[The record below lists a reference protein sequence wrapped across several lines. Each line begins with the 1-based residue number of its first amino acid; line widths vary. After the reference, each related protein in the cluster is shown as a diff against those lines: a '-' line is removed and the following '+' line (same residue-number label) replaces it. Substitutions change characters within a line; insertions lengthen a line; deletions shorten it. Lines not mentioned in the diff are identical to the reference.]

1 MSSRLFNMCKLGIL
15 PGLQTVREAYKS
27 VNNHNQ

>member
-15 PGLQTVREAYKS
+15 PGLQTVCEAYKS
-27 VNNHNQ
+27 VNSLTQ